1 MAAKELTSKKLEK
14 YEEILIKEKGQ
25 TQKIIQGIDE
35 IQKRGSKDSSG
46 DLSSYSVHQ
55 ADMGTDTD
63 EAEKRVY
70 LLNKELE
77 KLKKINL
84 ALRRIYDKSYGV
96 CEICGEIIPDKRLKI
111 VPYAKYCISCKSKEE
126 MKARRRR

>member
-1 MAAKELTSKKLEK
+1 MAARELSLKKLEK
-14 YEEILIKEKGQ
+14 YEEILMKEKDQ
-25 TQKIIQGIDE
+25 TQKIVKGIDE
-35 IQKRGSKDSSG
+35 IQKRGSKERSG

-77 KLKKINL
+77 KVKKINL
-84 ALRRIYDKSYGV
+84 ALKRIYEKSYGV
-96 CEICGEIIPDKRLKI
+96 CEICGDVIPDKRLNI

-126 MKARRRR
+126 LKSKRRR

>member
-1 MAAKELTSKKLEK
+1 MASKELTLKKLIK
-14 YEEILIKEKGQ
+14 YKEILQQERDQ
-25 TQKIIQGIDE
+25 TQKIINGIDE
-35 IQKRGSKDSSG
+35 IQKRGSKDRSG

-77 KLKKINL
+77 KLKHINQ
-84 ALRRIYDKSYGV
+84 ALKRIYDKSYGV
-96 CEICGEIIPDKRLKI
+96 CEICGCLIPDKRLKI
-111 VPYAKYCISCKSKEE
+111 VPYARYCISCKSQEE
-126 MKARRRR
+126 SKARKRR

>member
-1 MAAKELTSKKLEK
+1 MAAKELTLKKLEK
-14 YEEILIKEKGQ
+14 YEEILILEKNQ
-25 TQKIIQGIDE
+25 TQKLITGIDE
-35 IQKRGSKDSSG
+35 IQKRGSKARSG
-46 DLSSYSVHQ
+46 DLSSYSIHQ

-77 KLKKINL
+77 KVKKINL
-84 ALRRIYDKSYGV
+84 ALRRIFEKSYGV
-96 CEICGEIIPDKRLKI
+96 CEICGDLIPEKRLKI

-126 MKARRRR
+126 LKSRRRH